1 MLFNSLGFCAFF
13 VIVTTLYYLLPWSG
27 RWKMLLVAS
36 CYFYMAFVPV
46 YILILLVTILID
58 YTMGIL
64 IAKAE
69 GPRRKLYLIISI
81 LSTCAVLFVF
91 KYYNFFILTGRNM
104 GEVFGITP
112 NLPLSHF
119 ILPIGLSFHTFQ
131 SLSYVIEVYRGKQE
145 PERHFGIYSL
155 YVMFYPQ
162 LVAGP
167 IERPQNLLHQ
177 FYEHHPFKIENVMS
191 GLSMMAWGYFRKMVI
206 ADRCAVYVNKA
217 YGSWHT
223 ASGLELLFA
232 TVLFA
237 IQIYADFAGYS
248 SIAIGAARVM
258 GFELMTNFNHP
269 YFAKSVSEYWRR
281 WHISLSTWFRD
292 YVYFPL
298 FGSDG
303 VTVRRHFINLI
314 ITFTV
319 SGLWHGAN
327 WTFVIWGL
335 YHGTLLVVESLAGKW
350 WRKGWAW
357 TTARRVVTL
366 TAVLIGFILFRAQ
379 TITQAVGVLG
389 KIVRSTSL
397 SLTSIEQAVLFAT
410 DDSSALAWVTATIL
424 LITFM
429 FVVEGMQEGHKFC
442 FRTDIAESV
451 RWQAVAVVLLF
462 QAVMLFGVLRASSFI
477 YFQF

>member
-13 VIVTTLYYLLPWSG
+13 IVVTTLYYALPWSG

-36 CYFYMAFVPV
+36 CYFYMSFVPA

-58 YTMGIL
+58 YTLGIL
-64 IAKAE
+64 IADAE
-69 GPRRKLYLIISI
+69 GHRRKVYLVVSI

-91 KYYNFFILTGRNM
+91 KYYNFFMKTSTDIGHLLG
-104 GEVFGITP
+104 FQP

-131 SLSYVIEVYRGKQE
+131 SLSYVIEVYRGNQK

-177 FYEHHPFKIENVMS
+177 FYEHHHFSIENVMR
-191 GLSMMAWGYFRKMVI
+191 GLSLMAWGYFQKMVI
-206 ADRCAVYVNKA
+206 ADRAAVYVNKA
-217 YGSWHT
+217 YGSWQT
-223 ASGLELLFA
+223 ATGLELLIG

-237 IQIYADFAGYS
+237 VQIYADFAGYS

-269 YFAKSVSEYWRR
+269 YFSKSISEYWRR
-281 WHISLSTWFRD
+281 WHISLSTWFKD
-292 YVYFPL
+292 YLYYPL
-298 FGSDG
+298 FGDH
-303 VTVRRHFINLI
+303 VTIPRHFMSLL

-327 WTFVIWGL
+327 WTFVVWGF
-335 YHGTLLVVESLAGKW
+335 YNGALLVAEGWIGKW

-357 TTARRVVTL
+357 TAARRLVTL
-366 TAVLIGFILFRAQ
+366 TLILIGFIFFRAR
-379 TITQAVGVLG
+379 TIPQALG
-389 KIVRSTSL
+389 IMGRIISSTSL
-397 SLTSIEQAVLFAT
+397 AKSSVQAAILLAT
-410 DDSSALAWVTATIL
+410 GDSSSLALMAATVM
-424 LITFM
+424 LIAIM
-429 FVVEGMQEGHKFC
+429 FGLEAMQEGRRWIFKDH
-442 FRTDIAESV
+442 IAKSV
-451 RWQAVAVVLLF
+451 RWQATAVVLLF
-462 QAVMLFGVLRASSFI
+462 QAIMLFGSLRASSFI

>member
-1 MLFNSLGFCAFF
+1 
-13 VIVTTLYYLLPWSG
+13 
-27 RWKMLLVAS
+27 MLLVAS
-36 CYFYMAFVPV
+36 CYFYMSFVPA

-58 YTMGIL
+58 YTLGIL
-64 IAKAE
+64 IADAE
-69 GPRRKLYLIISI
+69 GHRRKVYLVVSI

-91 KYYNFFILTGRNM
+91 KYYNFFMKTSTDIGHLLG
-104 GEVFGITP
+104 FQP

-131 SLSYVIEVYRGKQE
+131 SLSYVIEVYRGNQK

-177 FYEHHPFKIENVMS
+177 FYEHHHFSIENVMR
-191 GLSMMAWGYFRKMVI
+191 GLSLMAWGYFQKMVI
-206 ADRCAVYVNKA
+206 ADRAAVYVNKA
-217 YGSWHT
+217 YGSWQT
-223 ASGLELLFA
+223 ATGLELLIG

-237 IQIYADFAGYS
+237 VQIYADFAGYS

-269 YFAKSVSEYWRR
+269 YFSKSISEYWRR
-281 WHISLSTWFRD
+281 WHISLSTWFKD
-292 YVYFPL
+292 YLYYPL
-298 FGSDG
+298 FGDH
-303 VTVRRHFINLI
+303 VTIPRHFMSLL

-327 WTFVIWGL
+327 WTFVVWGF
-335 YHGTLLVVESLAGKW
+335 YNGALLVAEGWIGKW

-357 TTARRVVTL
+357 TAARRLVTL
-366 TAVLIGFILFRAQ
+366 TLILIGFIFFRAR
-379 TITQAVGVLG
+379 TIPQALG
-389 KIVRSTSL
+389 IMGRIISSTSL
-397 SLTSIEQAVLFAT
+397 AKSSVQAAILLAT
-410 DDSSALAWVTATIL
+410 GDSSSLALMAATVM
-424 LITFM
+424 LIAIM
-429 FVVEGMQEGHKFC
+429 FGLEAMQEGRRWIFKDH
-442 FRTDIAESV
+442 IAKSV
-451 RWQAVAVVLLF
+451 RWQATAVVLLF
-462 QAVMLFGVLRASSFI
+462 QAIMLFGSLRASSFI